1 MIKKTRIQYNAMK
14 SVRQFVL
21 DHPIIPANAAVT
33 TTATALGASITRI
46 ETLDGGWDQGKGTF
60 HGAVEERQFAKAQ
73 LRDAL
78 SALSLVSKSL
88 DKVLYPDVA
97 AQLKMG
103 HHRDSYAGVMA
114 FGRAAV
120 AVVEPI
126 KQVFIDLGSPATV
139 VEDLEALIAALDAA
153 GNRKVTGFSSRVGKT
168 AALVAEAKVGMNLV
182 RKLDGIFSQL
192 YKNNVE
198 LFTAWKAAKR
208 QEQDLPSEEQTPAPG
223 SGSGTGNGS

>member
-33 TTATALGASITRI
+33 TTATALGTSISTI

-73 LRDAL
+73 LRQAL
-78 SALSLVSKSL
+78 GALSLVSKSL
-88 DKVLYPDVA
+88 DKALYPDVA

-103 HHRDSYAGVMA
+103 NHRKGYAGTMA

-120 AVVEPI
+120 EVVEPI
-126 KQVFIDLGSPATV
+126 KQVFIDHGSTATV
-139 VEDLEALIAALDAA
+139 VEDLEVLIAALDVA

-168 AALVAEAKVGMNLV
+168 AALVAEARVGMSHVL
-182 RKLDGIFSQL
+182 KLDGIFSQL

-208 QEQDLPSEEQTPAPG
+208 QEQDLPNEEETPAPPPPPG
-223 SGSGTGNGS
+223 SGS